1 MKFTKN
7 TISQDIAKRLGDNE
21 LKIYKSRSWS
31 AFQNTLATLSADR
44 TAWERQE
51 ISPLLKTDIINME
64 FNNDTFAYKLP
75 ADAIAFTDVWIDPA
89 VTNAWP
95 GIIKRI
101 DEADAQRASTG
112 EIAFQPA
119 MDEIF
124 WYNIGDEFR
133 FILSTDK
140 VILPVEEL
148 AEDKS
153 NPGGAVVLEYVADP
167 STLDFETKVRS
178 VMNGGVVDPKS
189 LSPYTDFDPGATEAG
204 VLPDLVDYFGFS
216 SRFLYRCINDSIAMI
231 RIDDE
236 VVKPKEQAIDI
247 EDTSGMGAV

>member
-51 ISPLLKTDIINME
+51 ISPLLKTVPINME
-64 FNNDTFAYKLP
+64 FEDAAFAFSLP
-75 ADAIAFTDVWIDPA
+75 ADAIAFTDVWIDPS
-89 VTNAWP
+89 VENAWG

-112 EIAFQPA
+112 EIAFMPA
-119 MDEIF
+119 GNEIF

-133 FILSTDK
+133 FLLSKDMYVKPDSEAQT
-140 VILPVEEL
+140 VAV
-148 AEDKS
+148 S
-153 NPGGAVVLEYVADP
+153 GALSLEYVADP
-167 STLDFETKVRS
+167 SILDFET
-178 VMNGGVVDPKS
+178 
-189 LSPYTDFDPGATEAG
+189 TIEG

-216 SRFLYRCINDSIAMI
+216 SRFLYRCINDAIVMLVT
-231 RIDDE
+231 E
-236 VVKPKEQAIDI
+236 NQVVRPEEKAIDI